1 MATRR
6 SLWQPG
12 PNALV
17 AAPACGSDGAQL
29 VGLWA
34 PSVSAHVGQ
43 APALPGGWRA
53 YTSPTGRYS
62 FGVPGSWS
70 VIEGDEHSTCLR
82 SRAALAHLFLM
93 VKPIAGGH
101 GLFDEALGLDA
112 LADSICSHMD
122 PMQTFEVRH
131 TGLWSD
137 GSRHGYV
144 VEGSIH
150 DDLLG
155 MDIPRAYVVLP
166 VSESEVLLVIYS
178 VLDGSAIADEQRGV
192 IHSIVR
198 SFCLN
203 SWGTPP
209 SLGQYSSPD

>member
-6 SLWQPG
+6 SVRQTS
-12 PNALV
+12 PNAL
-17 AAPACGSDGAQL
+17 ATAPACGSDGAQL
-29 VGLWA
+29 PGLWLPA
-34 PSVSAHVGQ
+34 SPAEAGRV
-43 APALPGGWRA
+43 PALPEGWRA

-62 FGVPGSWS
+62 FRFPGSWS
-70 VIEGDEHSTCLR
+70 VVEGDEQSTCLR

-93 VKPIAGGH
+93 VKPVAGGH
-101 GLFDEALGLDA
+101 GLSDEALGLDG
-112 LADSICSHMD
+112 LASAISGQLDA
-122 PMQTFEVRH
+122 MQSFEVRH

-166 VSESEVLLVIYS
+166 VSESEVLLIIYS
-178 VLDGSAIADEQRGV
+178 VLDGSAIADEQHGV
-192 IHSIVR
+192 IRSIVR
-198 SFCLN
+198 SFCLH
-203 SWGTPP
+203 SWSAPRAPGGYA
-209 SLGQYSSPD
+209 SLS